1 MLHKSAFSGRFA
13 MISILLSMFLIIGT
27 RQSFAQEFCD
37 DETVYWFENF
47 GTGITPSSH
56 PDIIP
61 GSLTYQPSG
70 VLSSEGTYR
79 VINNTQQ
86 MPEWHFSADHT
97 PNDVDGKVMVIN
109 GQSET
114 FFRHVINLPTGFAPG
129 PYASSLYLMNVNTP
143 GTCAPNPLLPY
154 INFRVEYLNQNGD
167 WVDMQ
172 NSPVSSNFVPQSAN
186 PTWVLLGGVFILPPS
201 GAFTVTQIRVTLS
214 NQTSGGCGNDY
225 AIDDIKFAS
234 CPSGGPVPVTFEKV
248 AANRKGPGVQVS
260 WTTSTEINNDR
271 FEVERSINGRD
282 WSVIATVKGRGYSN
296 TLTTYDIYDAK
307 PEIGRNLYRI
317 RQLDTD
323 GRSSYSITVSV
334 QVKAE
339 GTTVSLL
346 NNPVGNHITLDFLS
360 ETKSNIRARL
370 VDMSGRLVSNK
381 VMAIQSGAQ
390 RLQMDIPA
398 GTSSGLHVLQLTN
411 ESGQVVF
418 KEKIIKL

>member
-1 MLHKSAFSGRFA
+1 MLHKCAFTGRFA
-13 MISILLSMFLIIGT
+13 MISLLIAVFLIIGT
-27 RQSFAQEFCD
+27 NKSSAQEFCN
-37 DETVYWFENF
+37 DETVFWFENF

-97 PNDVDGKVMVIN
+97 PNDIDGKVMVIN

-143 GTCAPNPLLPY
+143 GTCAPDPLLPY
-154 INFRVEYLNQNGD
+154 INFRVEYLNQNGA

-172 NSPVSSNFVPQSAN
+172 NSPVSSNFVQQSAN
-186 PTWVLLGGVFILPPS
+186 PTWVLLGGVFILPPT
-201 GAFTVTQIRVTLS
+201 GVFTVTQIRVTLS

-234 CPSGGPVPVTFEKV
+234 CPSGGPVPVTFERV
-248 AANRKGPGVQVS
+248 AANRKGSGVQVS
-260 WTTSTEINNDR
+260 WSTSTEINNDR
-271 FEVERSINGRD
+271 FEVERSSDGRD
-282 WSVIATVKGRGYSN
+282 WQLIATVKGRGYSN
-296 TLTTYDIYDAK
+296 TLATYEIYDAK

-317 RQLDTD
+317 RQVDTD

-334 QVKAE
+334 QVKAD

-346 NNPVGNHITLDFLS
+346 NNPVANKITLDFLS
-360 ETKSNIRARL
+360 ESRSNIRVRM
-370 VDMSGRLVSNK
+370 VDMSGRLVSTK
-381 VMAIQSGAQ
+381 ALFVQSGAQ
-390 RLQMDIPA
+390 RLQVDIPA
-398 GTSSGLHVLQLTN
+398 GTASGLYILQLTD
-411 ESGQVVF
+411 EHGQVIF
-418 KEKIIKL
+418 NEKIIKL